1 LLLTLVEADVATT
14 TQLGVL
20 LQPCCFDAIGTSAQE
35 KDYRDCAK
43 VSPSLQVIPLRC
55 DLKDRTAVVGR
66 AKEMTLRIGQE
77 PVSGSEDYPIAGAT
91 PRGHAVESA
100 HGVDDHAA
108 LRSCP
113 VRATS
118 SLIASPKDQ
127 VVSSGSHPSPAAP
140 VSDPVRVCCVRAKPC
155 PRRLNDQGLLDSY
168 GVYRSP
174 WISCSFSRHLVIEG
188 YPRTVGG
195 EETRGQ
201 FLSSPKA
208 PASSRPGQCDVP
220 GFFYLESRICI
231 KPGEQPA
238 TCMAFGLCL
247 HACHL
252 KRSQV

>member
-20 LQPCCFDAIGTSAQE
+20 QPCCFDEIGTSAQE
-35 KDYRDCAK
+35 KDYRDRAK

-66 AKEMTLRIGQE
+66 AKEITLRIGQE

-91 PRGHAVESA
+91 PPRPRRRVSPRRRRSRR
-100 HGVDDHAA
+100 

-174 WISCSFSRHLVIEG
+174 WIQLFICAPFG
-188 YPRTVGG
+188 T
-195 EETRGQ
+195 ETQ
-201 FLSSPKA
+201 KSVALLPS
-208 PASSRPGQCDVP
+208 
-220 GFFYLESRICI
+220 
-231 KPGEQPA
+231 PA
-238 TCMAFGLCL
+238 TRSGAFLQS
-247 HACHL
+247 AVVTDFIME
-252 KRSQV
+252 RNF

>member
-1 LLLTLVEADVATT
+1 MLLTLVEADVATT

-20 LQPCCFDAIGTSAQE
+20 QPCCFDEIGTSAQE
-35 KDYRDCAK
+35 KDYRDRAK

-174 WISCSFSRHLVIEG
+174 WISCSSARHLVWKTQKSVAFLAVIS
-188 YPRTVGG
+188 YIF
-195 EETRGQ
+195 RGKRLRFSGFIRARSATFFGVWQ
-201 FLSSPKA
+201 DALLSP
-208 PASSRPGQCDVP
+208 PLLRLRGVLD
-220 GFFYLESRICI
+220 
-231 KPGEQPA
+231 
-238 TCMAFGLCL
+238 
-247 HACHL
+247 
-252 KRSQV
+252 

>member
-1 LLLTLVEADVATT
+1 MLLTLVEADVATR
-14 TQLGVL
+14 TQLGV
-20 LQPCCFDAIGTSAQE
+20 LQPCCFDEIGTSAQE
-35 KDYRDCAK
+35 KDYRDRAK

-91 PRGHAVESA
+91 PRRRRRVGPRRRRSRR
-100 HGVDDHAA
+100 

-174 WISCSFSRHLVIEG
+174 WISCSFARHLV
-188 YPRTVGG
+188 RKH
-195 EETRGQ
+195 RNQ
-201 FLSSPKA
+201 WLFSP
-208 PASSRPGQCDVP
+208 PLPPVP
-220 GFFYLESRICI
+220 ERFFSPQL
-231 KPGEQPA
+231 
-238 TCMAFGLCL
+238 
-247 HACHL
+247 
-252 KRSQV
+252 

>member
-1 LLLTLVEADVATT
+1 MATT
-14 TQLGVL
+14 TQLGV

-35 KDYRDCAK
+35 KDYRDRAK

-66 AKEMTLRIGQE
+66 AKEITLRIGQE

-100 HGVDDHAA
+100 SGVDDHAP

-155 PRRLNDQGLLDSY
+155 PRHLNDQGLLDSY

-174 WISCSFSRHLVIEG
+174 WIQLFICAPFG
-188 YPRTVGG
+188 T
-195 EETRGQ
+195 ETQ
-201 FLSSPKA
+201 KSVALLPS
-208 PASSRPGQCDVP
+208 
-220 GFFYLESRICI
+220 
-231 KPGEQPA
+231 PA
-238 TCMAFGLCL
+238 TRSGAFLQS
-247 HACHL
+247 AVVTDFIME
-252 KRSQV
+252 RNF